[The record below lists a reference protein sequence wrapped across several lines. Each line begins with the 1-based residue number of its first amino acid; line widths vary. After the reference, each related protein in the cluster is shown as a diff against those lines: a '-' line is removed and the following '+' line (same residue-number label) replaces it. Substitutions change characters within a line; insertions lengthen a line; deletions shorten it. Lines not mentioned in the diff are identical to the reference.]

1 MRIELFYRPSFPDG
15 RTARLAA
22 SIGKNFGA
30 SIERCALVDVY
41 LIEGTTGIGPGNT
54 EEVAVADSSPGA
66 GLTPADVEEVSV
78 ADRGAGA
85 GLTPADIEE
94 VSVADSGAKAGL
106 TPADIEEVSV
116 ADRGAGAGLTPADI
130 EEVSVA
136 DRGAGAGLTPADIEE
151 VFVDRVA
158 QDYRLDRPA
167 ADAAGGAGWRYLVE
181 IAYRAGVTDPV
192 AITAKEALRLRR
204 PDAVAPETR
213 VRSARQYLFTCG
225 ELAAADRERIFS
237 SLYNP
242 LIETA
247 LIITR
252 DEWDSGIR
260 PPAVSPDAVSPSEVT
275 VREFDF
281 ASLDDEAL
289 AAFSREKLL
298 ALSLEEM
305 RTVKDHFRDEAFL
318 AARRQDGL
326 SGRITDVEIEMIA
339 QTWSEHCKHKI
350 FNAEIEYREG
360 ERSEKIVS
368 VFKTFVKKTTDLV
381 ARRKKYLLSVFE
393 DDSGVIRFDRKHALC
408 FKVET
413 HNSPSALD
421 PYGGAIT
428 GIVGVNRDVLATGR
442 MATPIF
448 NTNVLCFADPATSEN
463 EVPPGLLHPRR
474 VMEGVHRG
482 IIDGGNQ
489 SGIPVVAGA
498 FLFDPD
504 YMGKPLVF
512 CGTGGL
518 LPAFIGGEK
527 SWVKIVRPGDLAV
540 MVGGRIGKDGIH
552 GATFSSLALDET
564 SPTSAVQIGDPITQK
579 KMWDF
584 LEEARGLTLFKGLTD
599 NGAGGLSSSLGELAK
614 RSGGVE
620 IELDRCPLKYRGLAP
635 WEILVSE
642 SQERMSVAVNPK
654 DADAFLALAEKR
666 SVEAT
671 VVGTFTD
678 SGFIRIRHSGKTVG
692 LLDMEF
698 LHDGLPVMKLKA
710 EWKPLRRAAAKQKY
724 ESNEALLLNVLA
736 NPNVCSRENLVRQ
749 YDHEVR
755 GCSVVKPFAGL
766 EADGHSD
773 GAVYKPVFDSWRGFT
788 VTHGIAPRLSPFDA
802 YDMAAHA
809 VDEAFRAHVALGGD
823 PEYAAALDNFCW
835 PDPVAAPA
843 NPDGEHKLAQ
853 LVRAG
858 QGLRDACLAYGLP
871 LISGKDS
878 MKNDAFVA
886 AGNGR
891 PARKISIKPTLLVSL
906 VGIVPDVRLA
916 QTTDFKAP
924 GDLVFVLG
932 ETGDELGGSI
942 LELETGSAY
951 PGCPKVN
958 FERAMKLYRVLARAI
973 RRGLIRS
980 CHDCAEGG
988 LAVALVESA
997 IGGRL
1002 GFSISLDDAPRTGR
1016 LDATNPSA
1024 EATGMLFS
1032 ESPSRF
1038 VVTVSPANA
1047 RRFQSLFKNLPAGF
1061 LGIVTEEKRLA
1072 ARLRNEPILSLGLE
1086 EAFTAWK
1093 GRLA

>member
-15 RTARLAA
+15 RAARLAA
-22 SIGKNFGA
+22 SIWKNFGA

-41 LIEGTTGIGPGNT
+41 LIEGTAGIGP
-54 EEVAVADSSPGA
+54 E
-66 GLTPADVEEVSV
+66 
-78 ADRGAGA
+78 
-85 GLTPADIEE
+85 DIE
-94 VSVADSGAKAGL
+94 D
-106 TPADIEEVSV
+106 
-116 ADRGAGAGLTPADI
+116 
-130 EEVSVA
+130 
-136 DRGAGAGLTPADIEE
+136 

-167 ADAAGGAGWRYLVE
+167 ADDAGGAGWRYLVE

-192 AITAKEALRLRR
+192 AITAEEALRLRR
-204 PDAVAPETR
+204 PDAVTKQTR

-225 ELAAADRERIFS
+225 DLAAADRERIFS

-242 LIETA
+242 LVETA
-247 LIITR
+247 LVLTR
-252 DEWDSGIR
+252 EEWNAGRR
-260 PPAVSPDAVSPSEVT
+260 PPAASPDAVSPSEVT
-275 VREFDF
+275 VREFDL

-289 AAFSREKLL
+289 NAFSREKLL

-305 RTVKDHFRDEAFL
+305 HTVKDHFRDEAFL
-318 AARRQDGL
+318 AARREAGL
-326 SGRITDVEIEMIA
+326 SGAITDVEIEMIA

-350 FNAEIEYREG
+350 FNAEIDYRDG
-360 ERSEKIVS
+360 ERAEKIVS

-393 DDSGVIRFDRKHALC
+393 DDSGVIRFDRRHALC

-448 NTNVLCFADPATSEN
+448 NTNVLCFADPSAPESD
-463 EVPPGLLHPRR
+463 VPPGLLHPRR

-518 LPAFIGGEK
+518 LPARLRGEK

-584 LEEARGLTLFKGLTD
+584 LEEARGLVLFKGLTD

-654 DADAFLALAEKR
+654 DIDAFLALAKKR

-671 VVGTFTD
+671 AVGTFTD
-678 SGFIRIRHSGKTVG
+678 SGFIRIRHGGTTVG

-710 EWKPLRRAAAKQKY
+710 EWKPMRRRAESHRY
-724 ESNEALLLNVLA
+724 ESNDALLLKVLA

-755 GCSVVKPFAGL
+755 GCSIVKPFAGVN
-766 EADGHSD
+766 ADGHAD

-835 PDPVAAPA
+835 PDPIAAPA
-843 NPDGEHKLAQ
+843 NPDGEYKLAQ

-858 QGLRDACLAYGLP
+858 RGLQDACLAYGLP

-886 AGNGR
+886 AANVK

-906 VGIVPDVRLA
+906 VGIVGDVRRA
-916 QTTDFKAP
+916 QTTDFKAS

-942 LELETGSAY
+942 LELETGNAY
-951 PGCPKVN
+951 PDCPKVN
-958 FERAMKLYRVLARAI
+958 FEKAMKLYRALARAV
-973 RRGLIRS
+973 RKGLVRS

-988 LAVALVESA
+988 LAVALAESA

-1002 GFSISLDDAPRTGR
+1002 GFSISLDDVPYAWKPDSR
-1016 LDATNPSA
+1016 DPSA
-1024 EATGMLFS
+1024 SATELLFS

-1061 LGIVTEEKRLA
+1061 LGIVTEEQRLNV
-1072 ARLRNEPILSLGLE
+1072 RFGNDQVLSVGLNEALD
-1086 EAFTAWK
+1086 AWK
-1093 GRLA
+1093 GGLA